1 MNVSQLLF
9 PAARQVRVHDV
20 LRTGQRLLIFAS
32 THGAARCPRCRHRST
47 QVHSHYERHLGDVA
61 CGGCAVLLALRV
73 RRFRCPL
80 RRCPCRIFGERLPH
94 LALPHARCTA
104 RAREQILQE
113 AFALGGRPGARA
125 ARRLGLPVSK
135 STVLRLLHAQPLPSA
150 GPVRVLGVDD
160 FALRKGQ
167 RYGTILVNLEHHQVI
182 DLLPD
187 RTAASLAAWLREHP
201 EVEII
206 SRDRAGAYAEG
217 ARQGAPQAQQIADR
231 FHLLKNV
238 TEALE
243 RYLARHQTA
252 LRQANQ
258 LPSPAGDALA
268 PDPPPDP
275 PLTGAPASRR
285 AAEQGAARRAHRL
298 ARYEQVHA
306 LHAHG
311 ASIATIVRQTGI
323 AKRTVQRFLHAPS
336 FPERHPRQR
345 PATTSISPHLP
356 YLRERWAAGCHNA
369 TRLWQE
375 LRARGFDGSYGV
387 VAGCVHAWRQHPAAA
402 PPPPSVAVLPDDP
415 SPRRVCW
422 LLRRPTDRLTEAER
436 TYVSRLYQ
444 VLPKVAVAE
453 ALVKEFATVLRERDV
468 PGWYAW
474 LHGLEISGMPE
485 LEAVAHSMRQDRA
498 AIAAAVQQDWS
509 NGQVEGSVNRL
520 KTIKRTMYGRAGFD
534 LLKVRVLHA
543 A

>member
-20 LRTGQRLLIFAS
+20 LRTGQRILIFAS
-32 THGAARCPRCRHRST
+32 THGAARCPRCRHRTT

-61 CGGCAVLLALRV
+61 CGGCAVQIALRV

-80 RRCPCRIFGERLPH
+80 RHCPCRVFGERLPH
-94 LALPHARCTA
+94 LAVPHARRTV
-104 RAREQILQE
+104 RARDQILQE

-125 ARRLGLPVSK
+125 VQRLGLPVSK
-135 STVLRLLHAQPLPSA
+135 STVLRLLHAQLLPSA

-167 RYGTILVNLEHHQVI
+167 RYGTILVDLEQHQVI

-187 RTAASLAAWLREHP
+187 RTAETLASWLRGHP

-258 LPSPAGDALA
+258 LQSSPVDPGSL
-268 PDPPPDP
+268 DPPHDP
-275 PLTGAPASRR
+275 PTAGAPASRR
-285 AAEQGAARRAHRL
+285 AATRREEGRAHRL
-298 ARYEQVHA
+298 ARYEQVQA

-323 AKRTVQRFLHAPS
+323 ANRTVRRFLQAAS
-336 FPERHPRQR
+336 FPERCPRRR
-345 PATTSISPHLP
+345 PATSSITPHLP

-369 TRLWQE
+369 YRLWQE

-387 VAGCVHAWRQHPAAA
+387 VAGCLHVWRQHPTAA
-402 PPPPSVAVLPDDP
+402 PPPPTVSVLPDDP

-422 LLRRPTDRLTEAER
+422 LLLRPDDRLTEAER
-436 TYVSRLYQ
+436 TYLTRLYQ
-444 VLPKVAVAE
+444 VLPKVAVAA
-453 ALVKEFATVLRERDV
+453 ALVKEFATVLREQDV

-485 LEAVAHSMRQDRA
+485 LQAVARSMQQDRA
-498 AIAAAVQQDWS
+498 AIEAAVREHWS